1 MFQYEPSVEL
11 TCRALN
17 SLISHIIESNSRY
30 YTIMDE
36 LYNNIV
42 RNSEIYYSNNHVY
55 FIKHKGMVESYNVIY
70 SN

>member
-17 SLISHIIESNSRY
+17 SLISYIIESNSRY
-30 YTIMDE
+30 YTIMEE
-36 LYNNIV
+36 LYNNAV
-42 RNSEIYYSNNHVY
+42 RNSEIYYSNNHVH
-55 FIKHKGMVESYNVIY
+55 FIKHKGTVESYNVIY